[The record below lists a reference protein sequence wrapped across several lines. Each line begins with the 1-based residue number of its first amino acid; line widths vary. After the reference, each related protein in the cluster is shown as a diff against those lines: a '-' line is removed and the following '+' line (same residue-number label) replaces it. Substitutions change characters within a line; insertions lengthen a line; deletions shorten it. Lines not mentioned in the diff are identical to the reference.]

1 MADQIT
7 RELSNIASELKLI
20 RRALTEMSKYN
31 KEFLH
36 QKYGSKAIERI
47 KNNNS
52 DECVKQNDSSEID
65 NFDSPIIVKNYENGQ
80 DTSQES

>member
-20 RRALTEMSKYN
+20 RRALTEMSKYS

-36 QKYGSKAIERI
+36 QKHGSEAIKRI

-52 DECVKQNDSSEID
+52 DECVKQNNSSEMD
-65 NFDSPIIVKNYENGQ
+65 NFDSPAIVKNYENRQ
-80 DTSQES
+80 DASQES

>member
-20 RRALTEMSKYN
+20 RRALTEMTD
-31 KEFLH
+31 
-36 QKYGSKAIERI
+36 IERKLYLRK
-47 KNNNS
+47 KNKDRDKCAN
-52 DECVKQNDSSEID
+52 QNDSSEID